1 MAVLRSLTDA
11 ELRATPVPVSGPLTD
26 VQLRAVPVPVSG
38 PLTDAE
44 IRATPIAVATELDL
58 NKEGE
63 NRRLLEDLSLKAD
76 RTNELLFLIYETLK
90 GA

>member
-1 MAVLRSLTDA
+1 M
-11 ELRATPVPVSGPLTD
+11 
-26 VQLRAVPVPVSG
+26 
-38 PLTDAE
+38 TDAE